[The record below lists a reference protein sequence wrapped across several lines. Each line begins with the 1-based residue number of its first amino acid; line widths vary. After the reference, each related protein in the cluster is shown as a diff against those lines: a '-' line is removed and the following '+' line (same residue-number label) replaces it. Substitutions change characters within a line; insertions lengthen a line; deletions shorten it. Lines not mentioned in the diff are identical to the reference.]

1 MAERAISVRELK
13 ERLSYYLRM
22 VREGET
28 VVITSRGT
36 PVVRLVPAGRALQ
49 QQLSG
54 LRDAGLIEWSGQKL
68 RLSPPS
74 AKARQGKSVSEILV
88 EDRR

>member
-1 MAERAISVRELK
+1 VAERAISVRELK

-28 VVITSRGT
+28 VVITCRGT
-36 PVVRLVPAGRALQ
+36 PVVRLVPTERTLQ
-49 QQLSG
+49 QQIAS
-54 LRDAGLIEWSGQKL
+54 LRDVGLIEWSGQKL
-68 RLSPPS
+68 HVSLPS
-74 AKARQGKSVSEILV
+74 AKTRQGRSVSEILV

>member
-1 MAERAISVRELK
+1 MAVRELK

-36 PVVRLVPAGRALQ
+36 PVVRLVPAGRDLQ
-49 QQLSG
+49 QQITSLQG
-54 LRDAGLIEWSGQKL
+54 AGLIEWSGQKL
-68 RLSPPS
+68 RLSLPS

-88 EDRR
+88 EGRR